1 MKVMGLEFF
10 AFSAGFRFAID
21 RYIVIFRGKANASDG
36 TFSDLPWCS
45 TIEKVKSV

>member
-10 AFSAGFRFAID
+10 AFSAGFRSAID
-21 RYIVIFRGKANASDG
+21 RYNYGGKANASDG